1 MSKSLPFVIE
11 VTKFISF
18 KIKNNPT
25 SSPGPF
31 IILGRRSPNLTRGP
45 WDEVENK
52 TLQFLGLAKFV
63 VKLPAAF
70 YYICFDKE
78 TSLRLNESN
87 LKITF

>member
-1 MSKSLPFVIE
+1 M
-11 VTKFISF
+11 
-18 KIKNNPT
+18 
-25 SSPGPF
+25 
-31 IILGRRSPNLTRGP
+31 TRGP

-70 YYICFDKE
+70 HYICFDKA

-87 LKITF
+87 LKITFRLFSCYSEVHDRRIIICTKNSSISQLEMYFEVWSNGKFH